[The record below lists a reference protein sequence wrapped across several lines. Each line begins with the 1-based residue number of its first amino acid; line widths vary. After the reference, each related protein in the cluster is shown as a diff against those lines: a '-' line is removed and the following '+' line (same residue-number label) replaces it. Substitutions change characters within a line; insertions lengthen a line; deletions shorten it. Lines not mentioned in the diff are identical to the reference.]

1 MGTGGRVNL
10 TEDDQGGGVVR
21 QMLAIDD
28 EGKGAGIDESQ
39 KSKFES
45 RKRNFKF

>member
-28 EGKGAGIDESQ
+28 EGGLKKTNLADVM
-39 KSKFES
+39 
-45 RKRNFKF
+45 

>member
-28 EGKGAGIDESQ
+28 EGKGGLKKTNLADVM
-39 KSKFES
+39 
-45 RKRNFKF
+45 